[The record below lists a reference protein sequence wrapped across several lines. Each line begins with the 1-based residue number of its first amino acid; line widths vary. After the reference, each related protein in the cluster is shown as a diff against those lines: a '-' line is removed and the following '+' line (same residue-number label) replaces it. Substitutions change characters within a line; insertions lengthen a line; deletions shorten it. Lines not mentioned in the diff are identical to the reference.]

1 MMNNILS
8 IKDLTLKYGKNEVLT
23 NVSFQVQQ
31 GDYIGI
37 VGPNGTG
44 KSTLINAILGLKI
57 PFKGKIEF
65 NKEIVKQ
72 GSIGYLPQRSIR
84 NDKLFPAKVR
94 EVVATGLL
102 AEKKQPKFYVQ
113 KDYDRVDRILEKL
126 RIEELKDKKIGDLS
140 GGQQQRVL
148 LARAMV
154 SSPKILVLDEPTN
167 ALDSKTKEEL
177 YDILRILNVEDKVT
191 IMIVSHDLKTI
202 GKYINKIL
210 YLEGKVIFYGNY
222 EEFIY
227 SKDMNKY
234 LDFFIRDRFNGGI

>member
-1 MMNNILS
+1 MNNILS

-37 VGPNGTG
+37 VGPNGSG
-44 KSTLINAILGLKI
+44 KTTFINAILGLKT
-57 PFKGKIEF
+57 PFKGEIEF
-65 NKEIVKQ
+65 NKDIVKQ
-72 GSIGYLPQRSIR
+72 SSIGYLPQRSIR

-102 AEKKQPKFYVQ
+102 AEKKEPKFYVQ
-113 KDYDRVDRILEKL
+113 EDYNKVDKILEKL
-126 RIEELKDKKIGDLS
+126 RIEELKNKKIGDLS

-154 SSPKILVLDEPTN
+154 ASPKILILDEPTN
-167 ALDSKTKEEL
+167 ALDSKTREEL
-177 YDILRILNVEDKVT
+177 YDILKILNIEDKVT

-210 YLEGKVIFYGNY
+210 YLEGKVIFYGSY